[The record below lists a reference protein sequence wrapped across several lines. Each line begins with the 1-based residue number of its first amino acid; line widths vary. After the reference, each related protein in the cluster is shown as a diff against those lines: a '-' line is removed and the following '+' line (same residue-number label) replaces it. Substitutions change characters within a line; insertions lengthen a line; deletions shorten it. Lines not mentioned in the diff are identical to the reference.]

1 MAITAAMVKE
11 LREKTGSGMMDCKK
25 ALEQTGGDMEAA
37 IDELRKK
44 GLATAQK
51 RAGRIAAEGLT
62 AVIVSEDSKTAGV
75 VEVNSE
81 TDFVAN
87 NDLFRSFVK
96 EVADQALIADTSDID
111 TFMNSKWH
119 LDETKTVNDALVDKI
134 SVIRENLKIRRV
146 QMLKSDCYVGSYVHG
161 GGRISVLVAAK
172 SDVVN
177 DEFKEAVK
185 NVAMQVCSM
194 KPEYK
199 SEADIPQEVLD
210 HERAILMEQAAS
222 EGKPQAILAKMVEGR
237 LKKEMKELCLMD
249 QLFFRDQE
257 ISVAK
262 YLDQVSKNIGSK
274 IEIESYIRFETGEGI
289 EKKQENFAEEVA
301 KQMQG

>member
-199 SEADIPQEVLD
+199 SEADIPQEVLG
-210 HERAILMEQAAS
+210 ILKNHLHILPKLFPDRIVHFPGNILPFENNAAAGRIVKADNAPS
-222 EGKPQAILAKMVEGR
+222 DGRFAGSAFTDQPVCLARINPEGDTVHRSDRKASGDVKM
-237 LKKEMKELCLMD
+237 LH
-249 QLFFRDQE
+249 QLFHH
-257 ISVAK
+257 
-262 YLDQVSKNIGSK
+262 
-274 IEIESYIRFETGEGI
+274 
-289 EKKQENFAEEVA
+289 
-301 KQMQG
+301 